1 MGIVY
6 LALCAVR
13 AFSFIWAEAP
23 IIAMAAA
30 MSVETGD
37 EHDDNAAAAEE
48 EEGEEADIDE
58 DEALL
63 ITGSAVVKA
72 AASKLVVKKDD
83 DGTDNLAE
91 MLALEAQRQVGSSHS
106 TVHVCI
112 NTDTQQLT
120 SPLSFSPR

>member
-91 MLALEAQRQVGSSHS
+91 MLALEAQRQVGAK
-106 TVHVCI
+106 
-112 NTDTQQLT
+112 
-120 SPLSFSPR
+120 PLNGACLYQY

>member
-37 EHDDNAAAAEE
+37 EHDENAAAAEG
-48 EEGEEADIDE
+48 EEGEEVDIDE

-63 ITGSAVVKA
+63 MTGSAVVKA
-72 AASKLVVKKDD
+72 TASKQMVQKDD
-83 DGTDNLAE
+83 DGIDNLGE
-91 MLALEAQRQVGSSHS
+91 ILALEAQRQVGSSHS

-112 NTDTQQLT
+112 NTNTR
-120 SPLSFSPR
+120 SS